1 MKLWIDA
8 DAAPQEVKDLVFRAS
23 KRLQLPVVLVA
34 NTVIRPPLGNP
45 LVSAVVVEGRADA
58 ADKYIVDQAEPGDV
72 AVTQDV
78 PLAAALV
85 EKQVVTI
92 SPRGLEFT
100 PDTVGQRLALRNM
113 LEETRSA
120 GGMTGGPSPYSAKD
134 RHTFATTLDQVLT
147 RLLRKR
153 NR

>member
-1 MKLWIDA
+1 
-8 DAAPQEVKDLVFRAS
+8 
-23 KRLQLPVVLVA
+23 
-34 NTVIRPPLGNP
+34 
-45 LVSAVVVEGRADA
+45 VVVEGRADA

-153 NR
+153 NC

>member
-1 MKLWIDA
+1 M
-8 DAAPQEVKDLVFRAS
+8 
-23 KRLQLPVVLVA
+23 
-34 NTVIRPPLGNP
+34 IRPPLGNP

-120 GGMTGGPSPYSAKD
+120 GGMTGGPAPYSAKD

-153 NR
+153 GS

>member
-23 KRLQLPVVLVA
+23 RRLQLPVILVA

-153 NR
+153 GS